1 MKMKLS
7 CKISKLI
14 QIEHELEKVYFDE
27 MKMNF
32 KISKWLK
39 LQTRAAHSLTEHGL
53 KFFDS
58 VVAHRLE
65 TEK

>member
-27 MKMNF
+27 MRMNF
-32 KISKWLK
+32 KISKMIEIANTSCS
-39 LQTRAAHSLTEHGL
+39 QSN
-53 KFFDS
+53 
-58 VVAHRLE
+58 
-65 TEK
+65 